1 MPPLSASDDIVDPV
15 DQISVTRQQ
24 EIEALQLTNDKLNNY
39 ERQLI
44 LLVKDATAEN
54 AAAKKENGMLK
65 TALALLVAGLTAR
78 LRVL

>member
-1 MPPLSASDDIVDPV
+1 LPPLSASDDIVDPV

-54 AAAKKENGMLK
+54 AAAKKENGMQK